1 MIPQSF
7 SQYVQQEL
15 RSDHAGE
22 VGAVEI
28 YRGIKAVALWR
39 GDYELMQFADAHG
52 AVEQQHLSMM
62 NQLVSE
68 TQRSRLQVPWRIAG
82 WLTGAVPALFGR
94 DTVYATI
101 QAVET
106 FVDQHYQQQIDRLS
120 PYPEHNN
127 LVGVLKQCQQD
138 EVHHR
143 EDAESRMELT
153 NPALKLWANL
163 IDIGSR
169 GAVAICRKI

>member
-1 MIPQSF
+1 MSLGNYIN
-7 SQYVQQEL
+7 QEL

-39 GDYELMQFADAHG
+39 GDHELMRFADAHG
-52 AVEQQHLSMM
+52 AVEQQHLSIM
-62 NQLVSE
+62 NKLVPE
-68 TQRSRLQVPWRIAG
+68 AERSRLQVPWRVAG

-94 DTVYATI
+94 NTVYATI

-106 FVDQHYQQQIDRLS
+106 FVDQHYQQQIDQLS

-127 LVGVLKQCQQD
+127 LVGVLKQCQAD

-143 EDAESRMELT
+143 EDAESRVKSI
-153 NPALKLWANL
+153 NPALKLWSTL

-169 GAVAICRKI
+169 GAVAVCRRI

>member
-1 MIPQSF
+1 MSLSTYIN
-7 SQYVQQEL
+7 QEL

-39 GDYELMQFADAHG
+39 GDHELMKFADTHG
-52 AVEQQHLSMM
+52 AVEQQHLSLMES
-62 NQLVSE
+62 LVPAK
-68 TQRSRLQVPWRIAG
+68 QRSRLQVPWQIAG
-82 WLTGAVPALFGR
+82 WLTGALPALFGR
-94 DTVYATI
+94 TTVYATI

-106 FVDQHYQQQIDRLS
+106 FVDKHYQQQIEYLS

-127 LVGVLKQCQQD
+127 LVQVLKQCQAD

-143 EDAESRMELT
+143 EDAESRIEST
-153 NPALKLWANL
+153 NPVLKIWATL
-163 IDIGSR
+163 ISMGSR
-169 GAVAICRKI
+169 GAVAICRLI

>member
-1 MIPQSF
+1 MKWSEYIE
-7 SQYVQQEL
+7 QEL

-39 GDYELMQFADAHG
+39 GDHELMRFADAHG

-62 NQLVSE
+62 EKLVPAE
-68 TQRSRLQVPWRIAG
+68 QRSKLQVPWQIAG

-94 DTVYATI
+94 NTVYATI

-106 FVDQHYQQQIDRLS
+106 FVDDHYQQQIDLLS
-120 PYPEHNN
+120 EHVKYNKITD
-127 LVGVLKQCQQD
+127 VLIKCQAD

-143 EDAESRMELT
+143 DDAGSRIESSNL
-153 NPALKLWANL
+153 ALKLWGTL
-163 IDIGSR
+163 IGIGSKA
-169 GAVAICRKI
+169 AVSVCRRI

>member
-1 MIPQSF
+1 MMLGSYIN
-7 SQYVQQEL
+7 QEL

-22 VGAVEI
+22 VGAVQI
-28 YRGIKAVALWR
+28 YRGIKAVASLR
-39 GDYELMQFADAHG
+39 GDHELMRFADAHG
-52 AVEQQHLSMM
+52 AVEQQHLIMM
-62 NQLVSE
+62 EKLVPAE
-68 TQRSRLQVPWRIAG
+68 QRSRLQVPWQIAG

-106 FVDQHYQQQIDRLS
+106 FVDQHYQQQIDQLS

-127 LVGVLKQCQQD
+127 LVGLLKQCQQD

-143 EDAESRMELT
+143 DDAASRIEST

-163 IDIGSR
+163 IDIGSKA
-169 GAVAICRKI
+169 AVSVCRKI